1 MASGDIIRLGGG
13 TDFFKGTPIIQF
25 INSNSSTY
33 KDVFTIN
40 GKGLLVT
47 LGVTRND
54 AGISGLEVVIDGTVV
69 FSQDSI
75 ITGVRS
81 FVFYPVVP
89 FFSSLVIRNKT
100 SNSYSNNVCVC
111 CLLFE

>member
-33 KDVFTIN
+33 TDVFTIN
-40 GKGLLVT
+40 GKGLLIT
-47 LGVTRND
+47 LGVNRD
-54 AGISGLEVVIDGTVV
+54 GAGSSGLEVVIDGTVV

-75 ITGVRS
+75 IIGARS
-81 FVFYPVVP
+81 FAFYPVAP

-100 SNSYSNNVCVC
+100 TSSGSNNVCVC